1 MSGGFFYI
9 EYADGAVTQIEFK
22 TSAAAREAFK
32 LYSKEPEDTAKAYGW
47 DTKYEKPTLTQQI
60 RARKANKETT

>member
-22 TSAAAREAFK
+22 TAAAAK
-32 LYSKEPEDTAKAYGW
+32 KAYSVYAKEPEDNAKAYGW

-60 RARKANKETT
+60 RAKKANKEII